1 MIHAP
6 RSFAL
11 ACAACLLVAAGGCA
25 PRVGADRPAPHKPTP
40 HVADPIADAAEQALR
55 DYVAGLAKTARE
67 TAEAAPTFKAH
78 ADAADYGAKKNKAA
92 RDKSFRPAFREIDA
106 FALQRDQKTGKAQP
120 YNAERTAKALRSFAD
135 GIERPIKT
143 SPWPVRP

>member
-11 ACAACLLVAAGGCA
+11 ACAACLVVAAGGCA

-92 RDKSFRPAFREIDA
+92 RDESFRPAFQAIDRA
-106 FALQRDQKTGKAQP
+106 VLEADPVTKQQKP
-120 YNAERTAKALRSFAD
+120 YDAAKTAKAFRSFAD
-135 GIERPIKT
+135 GIERPIK
-143 SPWPVRP
+143 PR